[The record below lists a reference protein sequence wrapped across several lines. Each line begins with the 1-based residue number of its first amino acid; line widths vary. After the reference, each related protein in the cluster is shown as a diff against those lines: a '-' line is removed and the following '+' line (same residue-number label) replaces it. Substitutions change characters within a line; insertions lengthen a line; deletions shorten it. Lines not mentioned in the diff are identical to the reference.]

1 MLCTIW
7 TVNTCRFSIFPMLT
21 HRKHLQPAVTQS
33 NWMTIIMT
41 RSYQSNRARHC
52 TMGII
57 YIGPEQHWSK
67 SVPCS
72 LQCSSHRRYAQL
84 PSTQQTT
91 IENPTFKPFT
101 TIQWVW
107 KRTANYSTLKWC
119 RAAVCCVNG
128 NPYTQPTHTQH
139 STQTGRQNVYV
150 IFMALAGI
158 SQKTIV
164 NKTTTSELS
173 VRIVVLVGPQADT
186 QL

>member
-1 MLCTIW
+1 MS
-7 TVNTCRFSIFPMLT
+7 VKKN
-21 HRKHLQPAVTQS
+21 
-33 NWMTIIMT
+33 
-41 RSYQSNRARHC
+41 
-52 TMGII
+52 
-57 YIGPEQHWSK
+57 SK
-67 SVPCS
+67 
-72 LQCSSHRRYAQL
+72 LL
-84 PSTQQTT
+84 D
-91 IENPTFKPFT
+91 IE
-101 TIQWVW
+101 V
-107 KRTANYSTLKWC
+107 C